1 MCGITG
7 FWEIPNNRSKSE
19 LNGTARKMADAIA
32 HRGPDDSG
40 VWSDHGWNCTGSSA
54 SFYY

>member
-7 FWEIPNNRSKSE
+7 FWEAPNRSKSK
-19 LNGTARKMADAIA
+19 LNEIAQRMADTIA

-40 VWSDHGWNCTGSSA
+40 VWSDHIIFRNI
-54 SFYY
+54 YYV